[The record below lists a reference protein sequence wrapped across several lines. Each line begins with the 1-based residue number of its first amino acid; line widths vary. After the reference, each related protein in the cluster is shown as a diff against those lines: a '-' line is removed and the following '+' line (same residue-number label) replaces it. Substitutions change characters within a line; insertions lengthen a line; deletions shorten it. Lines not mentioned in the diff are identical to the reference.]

1 MTKILFADFP
11 DFKPNLT
18 PRQMFEAGIMGGSYF
33 RPIVSPFSK
42 KSYKNRHK
50 KYAKILKG
58 IPSKYYKL
66 DEYDNT
72 INRYKVSVGTTYEY
86 WMKKNWIRE
95 DIDPY
100 GWIEWYCNFWSGR
113 RSDDDNR
120 QIQRWKNITGKNGR
134 FRRQLQNKIN
144 EIGKNDDTV
153 SVRIRQ
159 TLLHWAFDTRQMR
172 PQKNNTSK

>member
-1 MTKILFADFP
+1 
-11 DFKPNLT
+11 
-18 PRQMFEAGIMGGSYF
+18 
-33 RPIVSPFSK
+33 
-42 KSYKNRHK
+42 
-50 KYAKILKG
+50 LKG

-144 EIGKNDDTV
+144 
-153 SVRIRQ
+153 
-159 TLLHWAFDTRQMR
+159 
-172 PQKNNTSK
+172 